1 MNKDDL
7 LKLLGNHEDN
17 FVERKVE
24 GARDSELRQTVCAFA
39 NSVPEGRVGVLFVG
53 IHDKTGEVLGVT
65 NPDHTQ
71 KRIRDAAQG
80 DCYPPIEYKSEV
92 LTVDDKA
99 VVAVVIPPSNSKPHF
114 SGPAYVRVGS
124 ESPKASARQFEELI
138 LSHVDKAR
146 EILRYRNVLFTVL
159 GIGYKVGSNR
169 PLGDA
174 GYRETRECRILA
186 CTAHVV
192 TFEDI
197 ARGERISEPL
207 EHVTFNYDEEKYRPM
222 LLVRFPKG

>member
-1 MNKDDL
+1 MNKEDL
-7 LKLLGNHEDN
+7 LKLLGNKEDN
-17 FVERKVE
+17 FIERKVE

-53 IHDKTGEVLGVT
+53 IHDKTGEVMGVT
-65 NPDHTQ
+65 NTDQMP

-80 DCYPPIEYKSEV
+80 DCYPPIDYKSEV
-92 LTVDDKA
+92 LAVGDKE

-124 ESPKASARQFEELI
+124 ESPKASAPQFEELI
-138 LSHVDKAR
+138 LSRVDKAR
-146 EILRYRNVLFTVL
+146 EILRHKHDVFTVL
-159 GIGYKVGSNR
+159 GIGYKLGSNR
-169 PLGDA
+169 PLGDSS
-174 GYRETRECRILA
+174 YREMRECRILA
-186 CTAHVV
+186 CTAHAVRL
-192 TFEDI
+192 EDI

-207 EHVTFNYDEEKYRPM
+207 ENVTISHDEQKYRPM